1 MLNTTDAIKS
11 SYIAR
16 GINKERFEAIL
27 KFAGNSILD
36 VGCGNGAYVLNLA
49 EKYQITGVDYQKFP
63 SWDEKPQLFS
73 ISDAAELNLENNSVD
88 TILSF
93 ETLEHLQ
100 NPEKALR
107 EYYRVCRKN
116 IILTVPN
123 CQITPGM
130 ENSKIIYYH
139 WIDKT
144 HVNFF
149 NMEQIKSMVNDVGF
163 NVTNSYYI
171 NQINLHAFITEAF
184 DNSGFIRRRIHKAFM
199 KSQRHQYYL
208 TTLIVA
214 EK

>member
-1 MLNTTDAIKS
+1 MLNTADAVKT

-36 VGCGNGAYVLNLA
+36 VGCGSGAYVLNLA
-49 EKYQITGVDYQKFP
+49 EKYQVTGVDYQKFP
-63 SWDEKPQLFS
+63 SWEEKPHLFS

-100 NPEKALR
+100 NPEEALR

-139 WIDKT
+139 WIDQT

-149 NMEQIKSMVNDVGF
+149 NMEQIKSMVNDAGF
-163 NVTNSYYI
+163 NLTTSYYI
-171 NQINLHAFITEAF
+171 NQINLHPFITEAF
-184 DNSGFIRRRIHKAFM
+184 DNSGFIRRMIHKALM
-199 KSQRHQYYL
+199 KNQRHQYYL
-208 TTLIVA
+208 TSLIVA